1 MGEPPVITTST
12 KFDKCRGAIFGIS
25 MLLSAFF
32 GCIYVL
38 MPLAPLIFL
47 HPRFYRRIV
56 DRLVG
61 FWLVMPSA
69 LMEYLF
75 GVHLTI
81 TGDEIEHSRP
91 AVIIMNHRTR
101 LDWLYFWS
109 VLFRINP
116 WLLTSE
122 KISLKGILK
131 YVPGAGWAMGSNA
144 YMFLE
149 RSFENDSKRID
160 HLIEYYANVGDNYQL
175 LLFPEG
181 TDKCPRATGRSKTF
195 AEKKNIVHYDYVL
208 HPRITGF
215 VHIIQKMRKENYID
229 HLYDVTIAF
238 NDSIVQ
244 SEVDLIKLGVTAQDV
259 RFDIRKI
266 SIADLPTT
274 DQELGLWLKNL
285 WVEKE
290 ERLRKFYSQSS
301 DTRQLDKLPNAKSFD
316 LTPQNRIFQLL
327 ILFMWIILTI
337 GWIYFFL
344 TSNYRFW
351 LALVT
356 IGFYVGLQ
364 KIYHGSEM
372 FISKIGLDE
381 WRKRSD
387 SNRQHP
393 AAANV
398 SNGNIKRD

>member
-1 MGEPPVITTST
+1 MKLNTLALPHLEKT
-12 KFDKCRGAIFGIS
+12 KGS
-25 MLLSAFF
+25 
-32 GCIYVL
+32 
-38 MPLAPLIFL
+38 
-47 HPRFYRRIV
+47 IV
-56 DRLVG
+56 NV
-61 FWLVMPSA
+61 
-69 LMEYLF
+69 
-75 GVHLTI
+75 
-81 TGDEIEHSRP
+81 SRVDAHKP
-91 AVIIMNHRTR
+91 
-101 LDWLYFWS
+101 
-109 VLFRINP
+109 
-116 WLLTSE
+116 
-122 KISLKGILK
+122 
-131 YVPGAGWAMGSNA
+131 
-144 YMFLE
+144 
-149 RSFENDSKRID
+149 
-160 HLIEYYANVGDNYQL
+160 L

-244 SEVDLIKLGVTAQDV
+244 SEVDLIKLGVTAHDV
-259 RFDIRKI
+259 RFNIRKI
-266 SIADLPTT
+266 PIADLPTT

-301 DTRQLDKLPNAKSFD
+301 ETRQLDKLPNAKSFD
-316 LTPQNRIFQLL
+316 LTPQNRVFQLL

-351 LALVT
+351 LALIT

-387 SNRQHP
+387 SNRQQP
-393 AAANV
+393 AAAANIL
-398 SNGNIKRD
+398 NGNLKRD

>member
-1 MGEPPVITTST
+1 MAEPLVIKEST
-12 KFDKCRGAIFGIS
+12 KFDKCRGAFFAIL
-25 MLLSAFF
+25 MLLSAFL

-47 HPRFYRRIV
+47 NPRLYRRLV

-75 GVHLTI
+75 GVQLTI
-81 TGDEIEHSRP
+81 TGDEIDHSRP

-109 VLFRINP
+109 ALFRINP

-160 HLIEYYANVGDNYQL
+160 HLIEYYAKVGDNYQL

-195 AEKKNIVHYDYVL
+195 AEKKSITHYDYVL
-208 HPRITGF
+208 HPRISGF

-229 HLYDVTIAF
+229 HIYDVTIGF

-244 SEVDLIKLGVTAQDV
+244 SEVDLITLGVAAKDV

-266 SIADLPTT
+266 SINDLPT
-274 DQELGLWLKNL
+274 DDLELGLWLKNL

-290 ERLRKFYSQSS
+290 ERLRKFYLQSADS
-301 DTRQLDKLPNAKSFD
+301 RQLDKLPEAKTFD
-316 LTPQNRIFQLL
+316 YVDFIPL
-327 ILFMWIILTI
+327 I
-337 GWIYFFL
+337 
-344 TSNYRFW
+344 
-351 LALVT
+351 V
-356 IGFYVGLQ
+356 
-364 KIYHGSEM
+364 
-372 FISKIGLDE
+372 
-381 WRKRSD
+381 
-387 SNRQHP
+387 
-393 AAANV
+393 
-398 SNGNIKRD
+398 